1 MNKTISAAEAN
12 RQFSR
17 VLREVREEGASYTVT
32 SHGEPVAQIVP
43 ANTVQ
48 AAEQKSRRDEEW
60 KQLLERLRNQPV
72 RNLGKWSRDELYDDD
87 VPDEPAK

>member
-43 ANTVQ
+43 ANTAQ
-48 AAEQKSRRDEEW
+48 TAEQKSRRDEEW
-60 KQLLERLRNQPV
+60 KQLLERLRNQPA
-72 RNLGKWSRDELYDDD
+72 RDLGKWSRDELYDDD
-87 VPDEPAK
+87 IPDEPAK

>member
-32 SHGEPVAQIVP
+32 SHGEPVARIVP
-43 ANTVQ
+43 ANHVRT
-48 AAEQKSRRDEEW
+48 AEEKSRRDEAW
-60 KQLLERLRNQPV
+60 KQLLEQLRNQPAL
-72 RNLGKWSRDELYDDD
+72 NLGKWSRDELYDDD

>member
-32 SHGEPVAQIVP
+32 SHGEPVARIVP
-43 ANTVQ
+43 AND
-48 AAEQKSRRDEEW
+48 AETAEKKRQRDEAW
-60 KQLLERLRNQPV
+60 KQLLERLRNQPAL
-72 RNLGKWSRDELYDDD
+72 NLGKWSRDEAYDDD
-87 VPDEPAK
+87 IPDEPAK